1 MLPDAKLNLIP
12 FHPHVLPSS
21 DVTREFCLFVSHE
34 VLSVYGLFANNFI
47 FKPTPLI
54 LTTHFSPKNK
64 DPKFLRLQNGFDW
77 QNGKLKTEVLNP
89 CPWTC
94 GYHPL
99 PKKFPP
105 NSCHCQVSPDYSEHA
120 VGQIKC
126 SPRISCTNIPNG
138 GRGVLLGHFTSN
150 QGFSLAKD
158 NHKGHLLC
166 FPGLAQSFLSKVRKS
181 LLKSNQLWSS
191 PRLMFFHSQGLT
203 LIYFFYSLGLP
214 RIL

>member
-1 MLPDAKLNLIP
+1 MRKSWFWP
-12 FHPHVLPSS
+12 
-21 DVTREFCLFVSHE
+21 
-34 VLSVYGLFANNFI
+34 
-47 FKPTPLI
+47 
-54 LTTHFSPKNK
+54 HFSHPKQNTPK
-64 DPKFLRLQNGFDW
+64 DSSFLRLQNGFDW
-77 QNGKLKTEVLNP
+77 QNGKLKTGVLNP

-150 QGFSLAKD
+150 LGFSLAKD

-181 LLKSNQLWSS
+181 LLKSNQLFSN
-191 PRLMFFHSQGLT
+191 SQSRINAFPFSGINPN
-203 LIYFFYSLGLP
+203 IYFVYSLGLP
-214 RIL
+214 RIIKCIIITMGSNPNPPNSNIIERLWPFAARISC